1 MSAHRPLAFRPLLA
15 LFAVTVA
22 TLLLL
27 PVGGAFAQYPPGEDF
42 AVTCLPE
49 SPQVGATVTCT
60 VVGAQ
65 ADEVL
70 SVLVRSGA
78 IRLLDTS
85 VLADA
90 EGGASFAFDVP
101 DRVAGS
107 ALAVTVSGPTSGTAA
122 TTLQVQ
128 AVAATDDDGAAVVTA
143 DTRALPRTGTETVS
157 TLVAGVLLLWFGIAL
172 VVASRRRAHRRVYA

>member
-1 MSAHRPLAFRPLLA
+1 VSSHRPRQFRPLLT
-15 LFAVTVA
+15 LFAVTMA
-22 TLLLL
+22 TLLVL

-49 SPQVGATVTCT
+49 SPQVGETVTCT

-65 ADEVL
+65 ADEAL
-70 SVLVRSGA
+70 SAQVKSGTL
-78 IRLLDTS
+78 RLLEAS
-85 VLADA
+85 LLAD
-90 EGGASFAFDVP
+90 GDGTASFAFDVP

-107 ALAVTVSGPTSGTAA
+107 ALAVTVSGATSGTAA
-122 TTLQVQ
+122 ATLQVQ
-128 AVAATDDDGAAVVTA
+128 EAATDAEGAAAATS
-143 DTRALPRTGTETVS
+143 DLRGLPRTGTETVS